1 MIDLLDS
8 LQIGNLQE
16 GDCVKFMKNSNNNDL
31 AYGTLLKM
39 SGTGLTKM
47 KINDDKQ
54 SINLAIM
61 NTLIENIESET
72 DISKKQLLLYIKSL
86 QELYKQLV

>member
-1 MIDLLDS
+1 MNLLDEMG
-8 LQIGNLQE
+8 IGNLQE
-16 GDCVKFMKNSNNNDL
+16 GDCVKFIKDSNSNDL
-31 AYGTLLKM
+31 SYGTLLKM

-47 KINDDKQ
+47 KINNDKQ

-72 DISKKQLLLYIKSL
+72 DMSKKQLLLYIKSL
-86 QELYKQLV
+86 QELYKQLI

>member
-16 GDCVKFMKNSNNNDL
+16 GDVIKFMKDSNSNDI

-39 SGTGLTKM
+39 SGTGLVKM

-86 QELYKQLV
+86 QELHKQLV